1 MTEREAEIVAL
12 AQDMSG
18 LRRVWPDMAITQ
30 DIGRY
35 SDDITEFV
43 NTLAE
48 YHGEWVWLR

>member
-30 DIGRY
+30 DIGLY
-35 SDDITEFV
+35 GDDITEFV
-43 NTLAE
+43 TTLAE
-48 YHGEWVWLR
+48 YYGEWVWLR